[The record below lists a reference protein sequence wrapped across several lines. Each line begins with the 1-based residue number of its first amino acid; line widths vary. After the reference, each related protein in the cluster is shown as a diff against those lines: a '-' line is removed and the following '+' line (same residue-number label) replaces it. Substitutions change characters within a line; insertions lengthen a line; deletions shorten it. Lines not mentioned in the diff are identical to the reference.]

1 MKNKTPILSSVPPTN
16 KPVLLDKGKSQQ
28 NWSFS
33 FRYYSQS
40 EYFGLG
46 GISSKWF
53 VSLLERLRDL
63 CKEDI
68 DNFFRDH
75 KIKDANRYHKI
86 NWDAKN
92 IPIRRSDITWVDKN
106 VIDNEDD
113 FPFFQFQIS
122 TGLGRIIGFWDE
134 NYRFFNIVL
143 LDPKHN
149 MQPSKDYDYKVDDT
163 SIENCEFTSLLID
176 IDNIKGLNCLID
188 GCLCKEEL
196 NKLPTKLN
204 RGRFVYFQL
213 DEEYYEEFLAKTK
226 NKSVKEIVELGLLS
240 Y

>member
-1 MKNKTPILSSVPPTN
+1 MKKRVPIVGKAPETK
-16 KPVLLDKGKSQQ
+16 KPILLDKGKGLQ

-46 GISSKWF
+46 GTSTKWF
-53 VSLLERLRDL
+53 VSLIERLRDL

-75 KIKDANRYHKI
+75 KIKEANRYHKI
-86 NWDAKN
+86 DWDAKN
-92 IPIRRSDITWVDKN
+92 IPIKRSDIDWVDQN
-106 VIDNEDD
+106 VINNEEDY
-113 FPFFQFQIS
+113 PFFQFQIS

-163 SIENCEFTSLLID
+163 SIEHCEFTSLLMD
-176 IDNIKGLNCLID
+176 IDNIKGLNCLIN

-204 RGRFVYFQL
+204 RDRFVYFQL
-213 DEEYYEEFLAKTK
+213 DENYYEEFLEKTK
-226 NKSVKEIVELGLLS
+226 NKSIKEIIELGLLND
-240 Y
+240 